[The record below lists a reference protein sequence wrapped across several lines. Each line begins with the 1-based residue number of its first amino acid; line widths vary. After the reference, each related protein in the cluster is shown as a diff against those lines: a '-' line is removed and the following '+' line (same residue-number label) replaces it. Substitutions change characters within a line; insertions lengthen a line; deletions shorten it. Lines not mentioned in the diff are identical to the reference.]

1 MNLNIE
7 NNKVLLFFNKFKI
20 LNPQENK
27 RILAY
32 WLLAPILIFFIVWNV
47 IPLFWM
53 VGLGFYKY
61 TLTSSEGVKFVGL
74 KNYIDILSS
83 ADIWHSLSRTLLFAL
98 LGVGIQTL
106 LGLVLGFLFW
116 GSKKMPGRRMAVT
129 LLFCPMILTPVAAGL
144 YFKLIFDPIFGI
156 VNYFL
161 KNWFGITIDFIGNAK
176 WAFPAVILVDTW
188 MWTPFMILIT
198 LAALGSVPKA
208 ELESAEVDRLPW
220 VKRILFIILPRC
232 KFILMLGILL
242 RTIDSF
248 KTMDLV
254 HTMTFGGPGNV
265 TELIAIYLYR
275 RAFVSF
281 TIGSSSALAVI
292 TLLTA
297 IAFTSIYLYILSY
310 KERKA

>member
-83 ADIWHSLSRTLLFAL
+83 ADIWHSLSRTLLFVL

-116 GSKKMPGRRMAVT
+116 ESKKMPGRRIAVT
-129 LLFCPMILTPVAAGL
+129 LLFCPMVLTPVAAGL

-161 KNWFGITIDFIGNAK
+161 KNWFGITIDFIGNPK

-281 TIGSSSALAVI
+281 TMGSSSALAVI